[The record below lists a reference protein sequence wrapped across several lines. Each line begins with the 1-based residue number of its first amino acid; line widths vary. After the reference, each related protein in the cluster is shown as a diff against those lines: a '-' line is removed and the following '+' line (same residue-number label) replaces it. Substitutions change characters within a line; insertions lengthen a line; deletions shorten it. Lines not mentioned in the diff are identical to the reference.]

1 MRYYNG
7 KTYKLVEADTSKI
20 TEDHIACEQCALSTL
35 CDEVA
40 DSIDEMEFLLCDEDE
55 DILDDFIYPIYAE
68 IVQEGK

>member
-20 TEDHIACEQCALSTL
+20 AEDHIACEQCALNTL

-40 DSIDEMEFLLCDEDE
+40 NSIDDMEFLLCDEDE

>member
-7 KTYKLVEADTSKI
+7 KTYKLVEADTSKV

-40 DSIDEMEFLLCDEDE
+40 DNIDDMEFLLCDEDE
-55 DILDDFIYPIYAE
+55 DILDDFIYPIYVE

>member
-20 TEDHIACEQCALSTL
+20 AEDHIACEQCALNTL

-40 DSIDEMEFLLCDEDE
+40 NSIDDMEFLLCDED
-55 DILDDFIYPIYAE
+55 
-68 IVQEGK
+68 